1 MRAVTTTTIPGRWS
15 LTAGALVAALATLL
29 APSMGQAQSQC
40 DPVDI
45 GTDESVGGALGAGDC
60 TIAQLGI
67 DLDDTSFVD
76 VYRVVLP
83 SSGSLTVELESGDF
97 DAFLGLFDAAI
108 VDHIAFDDDGGV
120 DTDSLILDVSL
131 AAGTYIILANSF
143 FADETGA
150 YTLTTTSAES
160 NPACDVVMDLP
171 ANAVAQGMLSN
182 GDCTLASV
190 VPDNNTSYVDQYR
203 VTLPTGGPLTVR
215 LESNAFDAFLW
226 LFDGSLTNLIDIDD
240 DSGGEF
246 NSLLSDVQLDPG
258 SYVILANSFDVQGT
272 GSYTLTLIPEP
283 SSTLL
288 GSVALATVLALS
300 RTRRARGRGR

>member
-29 APSMGQAQSQC
+29 APSMGQAQC

-226 LFDGSLTNLIDIDD
+226 LFDGSLTNLIDIDN